1 MSLSKK
7 KKKKMGKSYPFF
19 AAKAAK
25 QQARQINKGGV
36 NKGKVNVL
44 PQTRSKRLP
53 QTRSKRLPQTRSKR
67 LPQTRSKRLP
77 QTFASNAL

>member
-53 QTRSKRLPQTRSKR
+53 QTRSKRRGVQLHGGLAESGISPHS
-67 LPQTRSKRLP
+67 
-77 QTFASNAL
+77 